1 MRSPRLV
8 VVGSANT
15 DLVVQTDRLPAPGE
29 TVLGGDLITA
39 QGGKGA
45 NQAVAAARLRAEVA
59 FVARIGGDA
68 FGRGTLEALRREG
81 LDVRHVAQDPEA
93 PSGVAMIVVGPG
105 GQNLI
110 AVAPGANRRLSA
122 GDVEAARAAFSGA
135 GVVLIEL
142 ETPVEAGLAAA
153 RLGREAGARVIL
165 NPAPAPSDPL
175 PDALFEA
182 VDILTPNETEAAVL
196 SGQETPEGAAEAL
209 LGRGVDTVI
218 VTLGEAGA
226 LVATRTGPPQRIPG
240 FRVEAVDATAA
251 GDAFNGGLAVALG
264 RGEPLQEAV
273 RYAHAVAAL
282 TVTRLG
288 AQPSLP
294 TAEEVKKFLSKGE
307 RHAFRNRFL

>member
-1 MRSPRLV
+1 MPSPRIV

-15 DLVVQTDRLPAPGE
+15 DLVVQADRLPRPGE

-45 NQAVAAARLRAEVA
+45 NQAVAAARLGADVT

-68 FGRGTLEALRREG
+68 FGGETRRALQAEG
-81 LDVRHVAQDPEA
+81 LDLQYLVDDPEA
-93 PSGVAMIVVGPG
+93 PSGVAMIVIGPD

-110 AVAPGANRRLSA
+110 AVAPGANRRLSE
-122 GDVEAARAAFSGA
+122 DDLMAARGAFVGA
-135 GVVLIEL
+135 KVVLLEL
-142 ETPVEAGLAAA
+142 ETSVVAGLAAA
-153 RLGREAGARVIL
+153 RLGREAGATVML
-165 NPAPAPSDPL
+165 NPAPAPAESL
-175 PDALFEA
+175 PNALYES
-182 VDILTPNETEAAVL
+182 VDILTPNEIEASVL
-196 SGQETPEGAAEAL
+196 SGESTPERAARTL
-209 LGRGVDTVI
+209 LKRGPRTVI

-226 LVATRTGPPQRIPG
+226 LVADRSGLVSVPG
-240 FRVEAVDATAA
+240 FHVEPVDTSAA

-264 RGEPLQEAV
+264 RGDALPNAV

-294 TAEEVKKFLSKGE
+294 SAEE
-307 RHAFRNRFL
+307 ADRFLRDRPV

>member
-15 DLVVQTDRLPAPGE
+15 DLVIQADRLPTPGE

-45 NQAVAAARLRAEVA
+45 NQAVAAARLGAEVA

-81 LDVRHVAQDPEA
+81 LDIRRVAQDPEA

-122 GDVEAARAAFSGA
+122 GDVEAARAVFSGVR
-135 GVVLIEL
+135 VVLIEL

-196 SGQETPEGAAEAL
+196 SGQKTPEGAAEAL

-218 VTLGEAGA
+218 VTLGGAGA
-226 LVATRTGPPQRIPG
+226 LVATRAGPAQRIDHPMQRIPG
-240 FRVEAVDATAA
+240 FQVEAVDATAA

-264 RGEPLQEAV
+264 RGEALREAV

-294 TAEEVKKFLSKGE
+294 TAEEVEEFLSKGE
-307 RHAFRNRFL
+307 

>member
-1 MRSPRLV
+1 MTSPRIV

-15 DLVVQTDRLPAPGE
+15 DLVVQADRLPRPGE
-29 TVLGGDLITA
+29 TVLGGDLITT

-45 NQAVAAARLRAEVA
+45 NQAVAAARLGAEVA

-68 FGRGTLEALRREG
+68 FGRETLGALRREG
-81 LDVRHVAQDPEA
+81 LDVRYVAQDPEA

-110 AVAPGANRRLSA
+110 AVAPGANRRLSGA
-122 GDVEAARAAFSGA
+122 DVEAARAAFSGVR
-135 GVVLIEL
+135 VVLTEL
-142 ETPVEAGLAAA
+142 ETPVEAGLTAA

-175 PDALFEA
+175 PGALFEA
-182 VDILTPNETEAAVL
+182 VDLLTPNETEAAVL
-196 SGQETPEGAAEAL
+196 SGQESPEGAAEVL
-209 LGRGVDTVI
+209 LRRGVGAVI

-226 LVATRTGPPQRIPG
+226 LVATRTGPAQRIPG
-240 FRVEAVDATAA
+240 FRVEAVDTTAA

-264 RGEPLQEAV
+264 RGEALQEAV

-294 TAEEVKKFLSKGE
+294 ASAEVEAFLRE
-307 RHAFRNRFL
+307 RA

>member
-1 MRSPRLV
+1 MTSPRIV

-15 DLVVQTDRLPAPGE
+15 DLVVQADRLPRPGE
-29 TVLGGDLITA
+29 TVLGGYLITT

-45 NQAVAAARLRAEVA
+45 NQAVAAARLGANVT

-68 FGRGTLEALRREG
+68 FGRETRDALRREG
-81 LDVRHVAQDPEA
+81 LDVRYMAQDPEA

-122 GDVEAARAAFSGA
+122 ADVETAGAAFSGA
-135 GVVLIEL
+135 RVVLIEL
-142 ETPVEAGLAAA
+142 ETPVEAGLTAA
-153 RLGREAGARVIL
+153 RLGREAGATVIL
-165 NPAPAPSDPL
+165 NPAPAPSEPL

-196 SGQETPEGAAEAL
+196 SGEKSPEGAAQKL
-209 LGRGVDTVI
+209 LRCGPNTVI

-226 LVATRTGPPQRIPG
+226 LVVTRSDPPQRIPG
-240 FRVEAVDATAA
+240 FRVDAVDATAA

-264 RGEPLQEAV
+264 RGEPLGEAV

-282 TVTRLG
+282 SVTRLG

-294 TAEEVKKFLSKGE
+294 TAAEVEGFLWDK
-307 RHAFRNRFL
+307 R

>member
-1 MRSPRLV
+1 MTSPRIV

-15 DLVVQTDRLPAPGE
+15 DLVVQADRLPTPGE
-29 TVLGGDLITA
+29 TVLGGDLITT

-45 NQAVAAARLRAEVA
+45 NQAVAAARLGAKVT

-68 FGRGTLEALRREG
+68 FGRETLSALRREG
-81 LDVRHVAQDPEA
+81 LDVRYVAQDPEA
-93 PSGVAMIVVGPG
+93 PSGVAMIVIGPG

-110 AVAPGANRRLSA
+110 AVAPGANRRLSGA
-122 GDVEAARAAFSGA
+122 DVGAAKSAFEGA

-142 ETPVEAGLAAA
+142 ETPVEAGLMAA
-153 RLGREAGARVIL
+153 RLGREAGATVIL

-175 PDALFEA
+175 PDALFRA

-196 SGQETPEGAAEAL
+196 SGDRSPEGAAKVL
-209 LGRGVDTVI
+209 LGQGVDTVI

-226 LVATRTGPPQRIPG
+226 LVATRFEAAQRVPG
-240 FRVEAVDATAA
+240 FRVKAVDTTAA

-264 RGEPLQEAV
+264 RGKPLRQAV
-273 RYAHAVAAL
+273 RYAHAAAAL
-282 TVTRLG
+282 TVTKLG

-294 TAEEVKKFLSKGE
+294 TADEVETFLSKGE
-307 RHAFRNRFL
+307 

>member
-1 MRSPRLV
+1 MTSPRIV

-15 DLVVQTDRLPAPGE
+15 DLVVQVDRLPTPGE
-29 TVLGGDLITA
+29 TVLGGDLITT

-45 NQAVAAARLRAEVA
+45 NQAVAAARLGAEVT

-68 FGRGTLEALRREG
+68 FGGETLEALRREG
-81 LDVRHVAQDPEA
+81 LDVRYVAQDPEA

-110 AVAPGANRRLSA
+110 AVAPGANRRLSGA
-122 GDVEAARAAFSGA
+122 DVEASRAAFEGA

-142 ETPVEAGLAAA
+142 ETPVEAGLVAA
-153 RLGREAGARVIL
+153 RLGREARATVIL
-165 NPAPAPSDPL
+165 NPAPAPSVPL

-196 SGQETPEGAAEAL
+196 SGETSPERAAEVL
-209 LGRGVDTVI
+209 LGRGVETVI

-226 LVATRTGPPQRIPG
+226 LVATRSDPAQRAPG

-264 RGEPLQEAV
+264 RGEPLMKAV

-282 TVTRLG
+282 TVTQLG

-294 TAEEVKKFLSKGE
+294 TAAEVEAFLKNEGG
-307 RHAFRNRFL
+307 AFN